1 MPNYLKLAASDYK
14 GQPVPCTFQAI
25 TDSFSKLPTKDDTDP
40 MFDIPDN
47 TQSVQVT
54 VKPKSTVG
62 PFWEEIF
69 SFSIG
74 VDGSVAV
81 DVDFRGH
88 RVQLMPSKVVM
99 GYRLNLAIVKMS
111 KFRDSTNGRDSTIGV
126 FDLLD
131 KVPTTQM
138 VWNDKKKKREPI
150 NVHMRALLEHMYGA
164 WPPSNWNLFRELEAH
179 SLVDPLNPLTS
190 SRELNFAKSSLDI
203 DVDSVVLERAGVRPT
218 PAYFAV
224 TWPKKIAPHLKPTPA
239 QFLFFLRQNNYLNYI
254 LSGEFEGASY
264 PADFAYA
271 YYGLFESLHYAGSPL
286 RFPNAKG
293 VPYQA
298 VKAGLDVVTV
308 CPCYAYDTKPSL
320 EYGDLMNPEETE
332 ELLNELQAYM
342 FWKDG
347 VDAPPKSIG
356 NTAIAAFSAGNF
368 LPRNWLMTADKRKGH
383 FLSSVVRAMYFFDP
397 TRQYT
402 DPKTKEVVHFLDDL
416 ITSALAWAPDG
427 ADKRIRLYT
436 QFTWPSL
443 QKLMDTPLPGPPYF
457 VLSSD
462 KRRTVSVVTSA
473 TWSNLLVKTID
484 PVLWKILK
492 LSPSKPVPFP
502 FVHHALAA
510 TMLTHAL
517 AQGLAQGDFK
527 P

>member
-1 MPNYLKLAASDYK
+1 MPNQLKLAASNYK
-14 GQPVPCTFQAI
+14 GQPVSCTFQATADSI
-25 TDSFSKLPTKDDTDP
+25 TALPTKDDTDP
-40 MFDIPDN
+40 LFDIPDH
-47 TQSVQVT
+47 TRSVEVT
-54 VKPKSTVG
+54 VTPKWTAGQG
-62 PFWEEIF
+62 PFWKETF

-74 VDGSVAV
+74 ADGSLTA

-88 RVQLMPSKVVM
+88 RVQLMPPSVVP
-99 GYRLNLAIVKMS
+99 GYRFTLAIVKMS

-131 KVPTTQM
+131 KVPTAM
-138 VWNDKKKKREPI
+138 MIWNEKKKKREAI
-150 NVHMRALLEHMYGA
+150 NVPERALLERMYGA
-164 WPPSNWNLFRELEAH
+164 WPPPNWDLSRELEAH

-190 SRELNFAKSSLDI
+190 SRELNFAKSLLDI
-203 DVDSVVLERAGVRPT
+203 DVDSVVLERAGVRPV

-239 QFLFFLRQNNYLNYI
+239 PFLFFLRQNNFLNYYR
-254 LSGEFEGASY
+254 SGEFVDASY
-264 PADFAYA
+264 PAHFAYA

-286 RFPNAKG
+286 RFPGSKG

-368 LPRNWLMTADKRKGH
+368 LPRNWLMNDDKRKGH

-397 TRQYT
+397 TRQYV
-402 DPKTKEVVHFLDDL
+402 DPETKEVVHFLDDL
-416 ITSALAWAPDG
+416 IASARNWAPDG
-427 ADKRIRLYT
+427 ADKRIRLYI
-436 QFTWPSL
+436 QYTWPSL
-443 QKLMDTPLPGPPYF
+443 QKLMDKPLPDPPYF

-462 KRRTVSVVTSA
+462 KTRTVSVVTNA
-473 TWSNLLVKTID
+473 TWSNWLVKTID
-484 PVLWKILK
+484 PVLWKAAK
-492 LSPSKPVPFP
+492 RSPSKPVPFA

-517 AQGLAQGDFK
+517 AQGDFK